1 MRELSFLIEKIC
13 IYILTLTLRQLI
25 SLLTGRNQKTGLW
38 GKDMFSPMN
47 QEGKLMY
54 SIRELPEIAGVS
66 ARPLRYY
73 DQIGLL
79 KPAYTNE
86 AGYRFYGE
94 QEINMLQQILFYR
107 ERGMDLKSIRK
118 ILYDEEFD
126 LAGALEEHLGDLEQ
140 QKNRIDLLID
150 LVQRSIRSM
159 KGEVDMS
166 DAEKFQAFKENA
178 VKQHEDMYGAE
189 ARRKY
194 GDEEVDEAQRKVLNM
209 MEEEYERLENLG
221 KEIRERLKEAVLADV
236 SPDSEEAGRIVML
249 HKEWLGMT
257 WKKYT
262 EEAHKAMAN
271 LYISDER
278 FQAYYDREVPGCAAF
293 LEQAIRNK
301 VGAEK

>member
-1 MRELSFLIEKIC
+1 
-13 IYILTLTLRQLI
+13 
-25 SLLTGRNQKTGLW
+25 
-38 GKDMFSPMN
+38 MFSPVN

-54 SIRELPEIAGVS
+54 SIRELSEIAGVS
-66 ARPLRYY
+66 ARTLRYY

-79 KPAYTNE
+79 KPAHTNE

-126 LAGALEEHLGDLEQ
+126 LAGALEEHLRDLER

-159 KGEVDMS
+159 KGEADMS

-209 MEEEYERLENLG
+209 
-221 KEIRERLKEAVLADV
+221 
-236 SPDSEEAGRIVML
+236 
-249 HKEWLGMT
+249 
-257 WKKYT
+257 T
-262 EEAHKAMAN
+262 EEVHKAMAN

-301 VGAEK
+301 VGTEK